1 MERLTFRYIAGF
13 FDAEGS
19 VLFTRQKS
27 RINKR
32 GYSIHYG
39 LSITN
44 TNYGILTLIKKKLKL
59 TSKISKAGI
68 PIRSQKQ
75 VYHILIESREKI
87 LYFLK
92 TVGDYLVIKKKKC
105 DFIKE
110 YLTHRPDYKHQQI
123 NTKDMERL
131 FDSFKNIGL
140 NYIVPEISDDY
151 LAGLFDGDG
160 YLFFDRITNRYRTNK
175 NRIKCSIGI
184 SDNTSNLL
192 SYISEKYKSHFIR
205 GVNSSSL
212 VIEHREHLL
221 KFLQSIAPYSHVFKR
236 RISVVIKFLER
247 RMKLGKGYTYT
258 QIDFD
263 YVNLFKKVR
272 LQEDYGWR

>member
-1 MERLTFRYIAGF
+1 MVT
-13 FDAEGS
+13 
-19 VLFTRQKS
+19 
-27 RINKR
+27 
-32 GYSIHYG
+32 
-39 LSITN
+39 
-44 TNYGILTLIKKKLKL
+44 GI
-59 TSKISKAGI
+59 
-68 PIRSQKQ
+68 
-75 VYHILIESREKI
+75 Y
-87 LYFLK
+87 
-92 TVGDYLVIKKKKC
+92 
-105 DFIKE
+105 
-110 YLTHRPDYKHQQI
+110 
-123 NTKDMERL
+123 
-131 FDSFKNIGL
+131 
-140 NYIVPEISDDY
+140 
-151 LAGLFDGDG
+151 
-160 YLFFDRITNRYRTNK
+160 FFDRITNRYRTNK

-263 YVNLFKKVR
+263 YVNLFKKLDCKKTMVGDDVVMIRKNKKDMSCLVLLNNQR
-272 LQEDYGWR
+272 LELRLNPICPACGRVMRAKIKKRNYGTYFCICSKNLMMSVG